1 MEIQFHGA
9 NCISIATKKAKV
21 VIDDNLAK
29 LGLKSVSNKAD
40 VVVYS
45 NSSLK
50 PDKLPEDAFLIDGPG
65 EYEIKEVSVIGIPTR
80 AHMDEPDQKTATIYR
95 IAAAGLMMVS
105 LGHIHPDINEETLEK
120 IGMVDIAI
128 LPVGGNGYTLDDH
141 GAASLIKSLE
151 PKMVIPTHYQDK
163 GVKYEVEQN
172 PLENFTKDLSAT
184 PEKIDK
190 LKLKAGIIS
199 DVLSVYQITRT

>member
-21 VIDDNLAK
+21 VIDDNLAA
-29 LGLKSVSNKAD
+29 LGLKSVSQKAD

-45 NSSLK
+45 NKSLK
-50 PDKLPEDAFLIDGPG
+50 PDKLPEAFLIDGPG
-65 EYEIKEVSVIGIPTR
+65 EYEISEVSVIGIPAR
-80 AHMDEPDQKTATIYR
+80 AHMDEKDQKTATIYR

-105 LGHIHPDINEETLEK
+105 LGHIHPDIGEETLEK
-120 IGMVDIAI
+120 IGIVDIAV
-128 LPVGGNGYTLDDH
+128 LPVGGNGYTLDAH

-163 GVKYEVEQN
+163 GVNYEVEQN
-172 PLENFTKDLSAT
+172 PLEEFTKDLSAT
-184 PEKIDK
+184 PEKVDK
-190 LKLKAGIIS
+190 LKLKSGIIA
-199 DVLSVYQITRT
+199 DVLSVYQITRS